1 MLLKPSEV
9 WYARNAVT
17 VRMQEAA
24 DRKERE
30 KLCTN
35 TFPFEKSVVLGS
47 AGNQHGEGF
56 AGAENWAY
64 SHGWAYQR
72 SWVRQGTWRTAV
84 RKGTKQTCSGKQGR
98 EERCSIQLARFKKV
112 LPVQLQHSK

>member
-17 VRMQEAA
+17 VRMKEAA

-35 TFPFEKSVVLGS
+35 TFPFEKSVVLGC
-47 AGNQHGEGF
+47 AGNQHEEVLRTGLIAT
-56 AGAENWAY
+56 AGLIRGA
-64 SHGWAYQR
+64 G
-72 SWVRQGTWRTAV
+72 
-84 RKGTKQTCSGKQGR
+84 
-98 EERCSIQLARFKKV
+98 
-112 LPVQLQHSK
+112 

>member
-30 KLCTN
+30 KFCTN
-35 TFPFEKSVVLGS
+35 TFPFEKSVALGS
-47 AGNQHGEGF
+47 AGTQQGF

-64 SHGWAYQR
+64 SHSCAYQR
-72 SWVRQGTWRTAV
+72 SWVRQGTWRSSQWEA
-84 RKGTKQTCSGKQGR
+84 RKGGKMLHSAGTFQKAAA
-98 EERCSIQLARFKKV
+98 STAH
-112 LPVQLQHSK
+112 PSAYHQHSKQ